1 METLQIGEVVREAR
15 KRHGLTQEDLS
26 DGICAVSTLSKIEN
40 GHHNPQKRVFT
51 ALMERMGERTGRYA
65 MLVGAQEMEKE
76 ELREELAQSVRC
88 GDRKSLEQNLEYYQI
103 LPGEK
108 KAEDQQW
115 MKLAA
120 HTLGWWSGISSEKM
134 EEELLE
140 LLHLTYPDYDGNW
153 EANRSYS
160 SSEILIFQLM
170 IACRERE
177 MEHVW
182 CMQRLEQLLQVLGQK
197 NMEQLW
203 QRQAQISVCYQM
215 SALCLLMGEYP
226 GSVRYGT
233 DGLAV
238 CRQTGSYRFA
248 PMLLSVLAS
257 GMTKLGDT
265 KRAGQAEEISCM
277 VDEML
282 AVKKELL
289 MFIDGILQ

>member
-1 METLQIGEVVREAR
+1 MKTLQIGDVVREAR
-15 KRHGLTQEDLS
+15 IRHGMTQEDLA
-26 DGICAVSTLSKIEN
+26 DGICAVSTVSKIEN
-40 GHHNPQKRVFT
+40 GRHNPQKRVFA
-51 ALMERMGERTGRYA
+51 ALMERMGEDTGRYV
-65 MLVGAQEMEKE
+65 MYIGAQEMEKKR
-76 ELREELAQSVRC
+76 LQEELAQSVRC
-88 GDRKSLEQNLEYYQI
+88 GDRKSLEQNLEDYRE

-108 KAEDQQW
+108 KADDQQW

-120 HTLGWWSGISSEKM
+120 HALSWWSGTSSEKM

-140 LLHLTYPDYDGNW
+140 LLRLTYPDYGGSW
-153 EANRSYS
+153 EEKRSYS
-160 SSEILIFQLM
+160 SVEILIFQLM
-170 IACRERE
+170 TACRERE
-177 MEHVW
+177 MEHAW
-182 CMQRLEQLLQVLGQK
+182 CLQRLEQMYRVLERKHSGQS
-197 NMEQLW
+197 W
-203 QRQAQISVCYQM
+203 QKQAQISVCYQM

-226 GSVRYGT
+226 GSVRYGM